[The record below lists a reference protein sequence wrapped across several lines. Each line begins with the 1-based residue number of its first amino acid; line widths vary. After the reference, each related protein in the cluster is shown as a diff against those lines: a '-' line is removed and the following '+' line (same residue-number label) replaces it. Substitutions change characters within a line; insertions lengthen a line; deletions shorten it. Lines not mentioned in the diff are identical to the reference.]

1 MKNEST
7 PPSLQKLSEEQ
18 KKIIKENRNP
28 EASIIAEYLALGC
41 EISSEII
48 ARIKGQAT
56 PFVPTPGNIG
66 ELSKNV
72 GLVPSNLV
80 CDGQNINAHA
90 VVAVVRKDGVEQ
102 SAIYK
107 GTKTPDPASGSIDKD
122 TTIAVGSVTKMFTSS
137 ALLKLWDNEL
147 TAEKSDALGDK
158 AKNFPQGIDT
168 PLSHFMDGLKEKF
181 PGCTYL
187 ETIEKTEH
195 YPQVTLRDLLNHT
208 HALGSRDEE
217 KIAAAQME
225 NPSKLFSCSESVE
238 FSKQDPKDKFGEF
251 KYSNLG
257 TELAGMVIESVT
269 GKKYEE
275 ALKGLVLEPVGAK
288 NTGIKG
294 VPEAETKTSA
304 GYCYITPFSH
314 DGKEYSGEMNLNT
327 AGNSRAAGGLKTTA
341 EDADKFIRKFLS
353 EKAGEN
359 SLFKNQEV
367 VEALFRAKDK
377 EGKHNICGVN
387 RYTDEKGNVVYGH
400 NGDNALSEAS
410 LKFNPKTGESF
421 FYGAVGETLSF
432 AVAYETLIKSGIE
445 KPELGDILS
454 RRDELKEAGF
464 DFKKMKSM
472 VDEKMPFAE
481 IAEGAIKTLER
492 AKSEK
497 SSGREGVSDTSPS
510 PSPRSGEQP
519 PLRAS
524 PPPSSPRR

>member
-1 MKNEST
+1 MTKPST
-7 PPSLQKLSEEQ
+7 PPSLKKLSEEQ
-18 KKIIKENRNP
+18 KKLIKENQNP
-28 EASIIAEYLALGC
+28 DASIIAEYSALGC

-48 ARIKGQAT
+48 AKIKGQAT
-56 PFVPTPGNIG
+56 TFVTAPNNIKG
-66 ELSKNV
+66 LSEAN
-72 GLVPSNLV
+72 LVPCNHV
-80 CDGQNINAHA
+80 CNELNITPNAL
-90 VVAVVRKDGVEQ
+90 VAVVTDRDGKIK
-102 SAIYK
+102 SSLIA
-107 GTKTPDPASGSIDKD
+107 GTETPDSASGSIDKD
-122 TTIAVGSVTKMFTSS
+122 TTIAVGSVTKMYTSS

-147 TAEKSDALGDK
+147 TAKKSDVLGDK
-158 AKNFPQGIDT
+158 AQNFPQGIDT
-168 PLSHFMDGLKEKF
+168 PLSHFMDGLKKNF
-181 PGCTYL
+181 PDCTYL

-195 YPQVTLRDLLNHT
+195 YKDVTLRDLLNHT

-217 KIAAAQME
+217 KIAVAQME
-225 NPSKLFSCSESVE
+225 NPSKRFSCSELVE

-275 ALKGLVLEPVGAK
+275 ALKDLVLEPVGAK

-294 VPEAETKTSA
+294 TSEAETKTSA

-314 DGKEYSGEMNLNT
+314 GDKEYSGEMNLNT
-327 AGNSRAAGGLKTTA
+327 AGNSMAAGGLKTTA

-353 EKAGEN
+353 DNAGEN

-367 VEALFRAKDK
+367 VEALFRDKDK

-387 RYTDEKGNVVYGH
+387 KYTDEKGNVVYGH
-400 NGDNALSEAS
+400 NGDNGLSEAS

-421 FYGAVGETLSF
+421 FYGAVGETLTY

-445 KPELGDILS
+445 KPELGEILS

-481 IAEGAIKTLER
+481 IAEGANIALER

-497 SSGREGVSDTSPS
+497 SSGREGVSDISPS
-510 PSPRSGEQP
+510 SSPRSGEQP
-519 PLRAS
+519 PLRVS
-524 PPPSSPRR
+524 PPPSPRR